1 MDTHGALGAK
11 GTASVPQ
18 SGREK
23 AKKKKKLGNVSAN
36 PLEQSQDKDYFSRPI
51 ITHSRI
57 FFLSFLLVLFSRA
70 RPFNVR

>member
-1 MDTHGALGAK
+1 MDTHRALGTK

-36 PLEQSQDKDYFSRPI
+36 PLEPSQDKDCFLRPVMTHFPFSSSFCLVFSR
-51 ITHSRI
+51 SA
-57 FFLSFLLVLFSRA
+57 F
-70 RPFNVR
+70 